1 MDYNELSA
9 REMVETI
16 ETRFDNAMGKRLS
29 RLDPEWGTW
38 SREMNLVLR
47 KRIECGDTVSKLIF
61 FYWIEHSKLLELHH
75 KSKLMAKIKHGKHL
89 KAIKNIRKLLLSHKI

>member
-1 MDYNELSA
+1 MSA
-9 REMVETI
+9 KQMVETI
-16 ETRFDNAMGKRLS
+16 ETRFGRAIGNRLS

-47 KRIECGDTVSKLIF
+47 KRINCGDTVSKLIF

-75 KSKLMAKIKHGKHL
+75 KSKLLARIKQGKHL